1 MGADSWGCHRHLA
14 KPQDEWDDN
23 CIEGIVLVLPRVT
36 TIRLLLFL
44 LLLLLLLVM
53 LVVI

>member
-1 MGADSWGCHRHLA
+1 MGADSWECHRHLA
-14 KPQDEWDDN
+14 KPQDEWDEN
-23 CIEGIVLVLPRVT
+23 CIEGIVLVLPLVT

-44 LLLLLLLVM
+44 VLLLLFVM